1 MYNKHILNL
10 IIFVSLSAQQVDINN
25 IRPIANIDLGTCND
39 VWGYTDPNGHDFALV
54 GHRSGTYIYDVST
67 NPHDPVEVGFIAG
80 ETSTW
85 RDLKTHGYYC
95 YVTNETGGGVDII
108 SLEDPFNPYKV
119 GSHTSSTTTAHNL
132 FIADGYA
139 YLVGSGGG
147 NAGTSPWQ
155 GTIILDLYDPE
166 NPLEVGRWEEAY
178 LHDIYVKNDTAYG
191 CDIYNGSLFIIDVS
205 DKNNPTTMVEHNYS
219 NYGCHAVWLT
229 HDSKYA
235 VTADEES
242 GGYVY
247 IFDIQDFD
255 NINLLATWYPDTPE
269 VQNKSVH
276 NVLIKDSLLY
286 VSYYVYGTRIVD
298 ISDPYNPTEV
308 GYYDWYP
315 GENGLYNGNW
325 GTYPFTNNGLIYS
338 SDYTGNGFF
347 IMSYPFMGEIEF
359 EEINDTENNIDA
371 ISINVSIDES
381 PDYSVDYS
389 TLKLYWG
396 VDGIITDS
404 TLLTESGNS
413 HVGSLIPSGE
423 NGIMHYYVAFNTQN
437 GERVTKPYG
446 APYSSYKFNIG
457 IDDVLPDVE
466 LITDIENQFY
476 PSGSFNIY
484 INASDNIGIS
494 MVEIFWQAGNSEI
507 QSTVCSE
514 IYSPNLGLVYAG
526 LMSYNDINPGIE
538 IRYWSVATDASSQSN
553 QSVSYEKQF
562 YISDHYALGNFE
574 DEAMIDRWDLGDWGR
589 QYVNHTIKWAINDSP
604 NGLYSPNAYNACYL
618 IEPFDLTYFNKAYI
632 KFNSG
637 ELLAPGD
644 YGYVQ
649 VKRGNNPNWTNIL
662 TVSAWNNQE
671 MFERYINLNS
681 YMNED
686 ELYLRLL
693 MTSDLE
699 DESQGWYVD
708 DIILVL
714 NQDMPPNVNTD
725 SYINSIPNQLALKP
739 GYPNPFNPKTKISF
753 SLPNLSNVT
762 MQIVDINGR
771 EISNLLN
778 NTLNPGNHTISWD
791 GTNDSGVNMSS
802 GIYFIILNVDGTIL
816 SQKLSLIR

>member
-1 MYNKHILNL
+1 M
-10 IIFVSLSAQQVDINN
+10 
-25 IRPIANIDLGTCND
+25 
-39 VWGYTDPNGHDFALV
+39 
-54 GHRSGTYIYDVST
+54 
-67 NPHDPVEVGFIAG
+67 
-80 ETSTW
+80 
-85 RDLKTHGYYC
+85 
-95 YVTNETGGGVDII
+95 
-108 SLEDPFNPYKV
+108 
-119 GSHTSSTTTAHNL
+119 
-132 FIADGYA
+132 
-139 YLVGSGGG
+139 
-147 NAGTSPWQ
+147 
-155 GTIILDLYDPE
+155 
-166 NPLEVGRWEEAY
+166 
-178 LHDIYVKNDTAYG
+178 
-191 CDIYNGSLFIIDVS
+191 YNGSLFIIDVS
-205 DKNNPTTMVEHNYS
+205 DKSNPTTMVEHNYS

-315 GENGLYNGNW
+315 GQNGLYNGNW

-359 EEINDTENNIDA
+359 EEINDTENNTDP
-371 ISINVSIDES
+371 ISINVSIEES
-381 PDYSVDYS
+381 PNYSVDYS

-423 NGIMHYYVAFNTQN
+423 NGTMHYYVAFKTQN

-457 IDDVLPDVE
+457 IDDVPPDVE
-466 LITDIENQFY
+466 LITDIEDQFY

-526 LMSYNDINPGIE
+526 LISYNDINPGIE
-538 IRYWSVATDASSQSN
+538 IRYWAVATDESSQSN

-649 VKRGNNPNWTNIL
+649 VKRGNNPNWTNI
-662 TVSAWNNQE
+662 
-671 MFERYINLNS
+671 
-681 YMNED
+681 
-686 ELYLRLL
+686 
-693 MTSDLE
+693 
-699 DESQGWYVD
+699 
-708 DIILVL
+708 
-714 NQDMPPNVNTD
+714 
-725 SYINSIPNQLALKP
+725 
-739 GYPNPFNPKTKISF
+739 
-753 SLPNLSNVT
+753 
-762 MQIVDINGR
+762 
-771 EISNLLN
+771 
-778 NTLNPGNHTISWD
+778 
-791 GTNDSGVNMSS
+791 
-802 GIYFIILNVDGTIL
+802 
-816 SQKLSLIR
+816 

>member
-1 MYNKHILNL
+1 MYNKYILNL
-10 IIFVSLSAQQVDINN
+10 IIFVSLSAQQVDIDN
-25 IRPIANIDLGTCND
+25 IRPIVNIDLGTCND

-54 GHRSGTYIYDVST
+54 GHRSGTYVYDVST
-67 NPHDPVEVGFIAG
+67 NPHNPIEVGFIAG

-95 YVTNETGGGVDII
+95 YVTNETGGGIDII

-119 GSHTSSTTTAHNL
+119 GSHTSSSTTAHNL

-139 YLVGSGGG
+139 YVVGSGGG

-155 GTIILDLYDPE
+155 GIIILDLYDPE
-166 NPLEVGRWEEAY
+166 NPSEVGRWEEAY
-178 LHDIYVKNDTAYG
+178 IHDVYVKNDTAYA
-191 CDIYNGSLFIIDVS
+191 CDIYNGSLFMIDVS
-205 DKNNPTTMVEHNYS
+205 DKSNPSTMVEHNYD
-219 NYGCHAVWLT
+219 NYGCHAVWIT
-229 HDSKYA
+229 EDSKYA
-235 VTADEES
+235 VTGDEEA

-255 NINLLATWYPDTPE
+255 NINLIATWYPDEPE

-298 ISDPYNPTEV
+298 ISDPYNPMEV

-315 GENGLYNGNW
+315 GQNGLYNGNW
-325 GTYPFTNNGLIYS
+325 GTYPFTSNGLIYS
-338 SDYTGNGFF
+338 TDYTGNGFF

-359 EEINDTENNIDA
+359 EKISDTENNIDP
-371 ISINVSIDES
+371 ISLNVTIDES

-389 TLKLYWG
+389 SLKLYWG

-404 TLLTESGNS
+404 TALASSGGS
-413 HVGSLIPSGE
+413 YVGSLIPSGE
-423 NGIMHYYVAFNTQN
+423 NGIMHYYVAFNTQAS
-437 GERVTKPYG
+437 ERVTKPYG
-446 APYSSYKFNIG
+446 APFSSYKFNIG
-457 IDDVLPDVE
+457 VDNVSPEVE
-466 LITDIENQFY
+466 LITDIEDQFY
-476 PSGSFNIY
+476 PSGSSNIY
-484 INASDNIGIS
+484 INASDNIEIS
-494 MVEIFWQAGNSEI
+494 MVELFWQAGNSEI
-507 QSTVCSE
+507 ESTVCSE

-526 LMSYNDINPGIE
+526 LISYNDINPGTE
-538 IRYWSVATDASSQSN
+538 IRYWAVATDASSQSN
-553 QSVSYEKQF
+553 QSQSDEKYF
-562 YISDHYALGNFE
+562 YISDQYALGNFE
-574 DEAMIDRWDLGDWGR
+574 DESSMVAWDLGDWGR

-618 IEPFDLTYFNKAYI
+618 IEPINLTYFNKAYI

-637 ELLAPGD
+637 ELLMPGD

-649 VKRGNNPNWTNIL
+649 VKRGNNPSWTNIL
-662 TVSAWNNQE
+662 TVSSWNNQE

-693 MTSDLE
+693 MTSDLSV
-699 DESQGWYVD
+699 ESQGWYVD
-708 DIILVL
+708 DINLIL
-714 NQDMPPNVNTD
+714 NQDMPPNVTTD
-725 SYINSIPNQLALKP
+725 AYINNIPNQLTLKP
-739 GYPNPFNPKTKISF
+739 SYPNPFNPNTKISF
-753 SLPNLSNVT
+753 NLPKSSKVKL
-762 MQIVDINGR
+762 QIVDINGR
-771 EISNLLN
+771 GIANLLN
-778 NTLNPGNHTISWD
+778 NSLDSGTHNISWD
-791 GTNDSGVNMSS
+791 GTNDSGVKMSS
-802 GIYFIILNVDGTIL
+802 GIYFIILNVDRNIL